1 MGPCRL
7 GVLYLVARQPRGNLR
22 VFNAKGTTKTATN
35 LRLLHLNQIERFNRF
50 EQLTRLPFDSHL
62 SQARTRIV
70 IRHLPGIGDV
80 DRLKPHHIGKKAG
93 QFVAPLA
100 EQLGQLSAT
109 KVHLVESSALAGGTG
124 ESLGQALR
132 QVVLQIAPDVVLA
145 AHTPQGRDIAP
156 RLAAT
161 LDAALAADCIQL
173 SVEGDTVAARRP
185 VYAGKATAEV
195 EFTDDSLK
203 VITVR
208 PRSAKA
214 SEPDTARS
222 AEVAQAT
229 VELPEQ
235 KTALKEIIAG
245 GGERPDVTEAAIIV
259 TGGRSLGSAENFSII
274 ENFADSIGAAV
285 GSSRAAVD
293 AGYRPYRDQV
303 GQTGKVVSPQVY
315 IACGVSGAIQHLA
328 GMRTSKH
335 IVAINT
341 DPEAPIFQ
349 VADHGI
355 VGDLFEVVPLLAEA
369 AKNRNGNG

>member
-1 MGPCRL
+1 MKILIIAEHKNGQLSETTRELFGLLL
-7 GVLYLVARQPRGNLR
+7 GQAEVHAVAAGENL
-22 VFNAKGTTKTATN
+22 
-35 LRLLHLNQIERFNRF
+35 E
-50 EQLTRLPFDSHL
+50 
-62 SQARTRIV
+62 
-70 IRHLPGIGDV
+70 
-80 DRLKPHHIGKKAG
+80 
-93 QFVAPLA
+93 PLA
-100 EQLGQLSAT
+100 GPLGQLGAA
-109 KVHLVESSALAGGTG
+109 KVHLIGSPALASYTG
-124 ESLGQALR
+124 ESLGQAPGQFIPQL
-132 QVVLQIAPDVVLA
+132 APVAVLA
-145 AHTPQGRDIAP
+145 AHTPQGKDLAP
-156 RLAAT
+156 RLAAA
-161 LDAALAADCIQL
+161 LDAALATDCIQV
-173 SVEGDTVAARRP
+173 SFNDGQVTVRRP

-208 PRSAKA
+208 PRTVKA
-214 SEPDTARS
+214 PELDAARS
-222 AEVAQAT
+222 AEVIPVA

-235 KTALKEIIAG
+235 KTVLKEIIASDNA
-245 GGERPDVTEAAIIV
+245 RPDVTEATIIV
-259 TGGRSLGSAENFSII
+259 TGGRSLGSAENFSVI

-328 GMRTSKH
+328 GMRTSKY

-349 VADHGI
+349 VADYGI

-369 AKNRNGNG
+369 AKNRNGS

>member
-1 MGPCRL
+1 MKILIIAEHKNGQLIEATRELFGLLL
-7 GVLYLVARQPRGNLR
+7 GQAEVHAVAAGENL
-22 VFNAKGTTKTATN
+22 
-35 LRLLHLNQIERFNRF
+35 E
-50 EQLTRLPFDSHL
+50 
-62 SQARTRIV
+62 
-70 IRHLPGIGDV
+70 
-80 DRLKPHHIGKKAG
+80 
-93 QFVAPLA
+93 PLA
-100 EQLGQLSAT
+100 GPLGQLGAA
-109 KVHLVESSALAGGTG
+109 KVHLIGSPALASYTG
-124 ESLGQALR
+124 ESLGQALGQFIR
-132 QVVLQIAPDVVLA
+132 QLAPVAVLA
-145 AHTPQGRDIAP
+145 AHTPLGKDLAP
-156 RLAAT
+156 RLAAA
-161 LDAALAADCIQL
+161 LDAALATDCIQVSFNDGQL
-173 SVEGDTVAARRP
+173 TVRRP

-208 PRSAKA
+208 PRTVKA
-214 SEPDTARS
+214 PELDAVRS
-222 AEVAQAT
+222 AEVAPVA

-235 KTALKEIIAG
+235 KTVLKEIIASDNA
-245 GGERPDVTEAAIIV
+245 RPDVTEAAIIV
-259 TGGRSLGSAENFSII
+259 TGGRSLGSAENFSVI

-315 IACGVSGAIQHLA
+315 IACGVSGTIQHLA

-349 VADHGI
+349 VADYGI

-369 AKNRNGNG
+369 AKNRNGS

>member
-1 MGPCRL
+1 MKILIIAEHKNGQLSEATRELFGLLL
-7 GVLYLVARQPRGNLR
+7 GQAEVHAVAAGENL
-22 VFNAKGTTKTATN
+22 
-35 LRLLHLNQIERFNRF
+35 E
-50 EQLTRLPFDSHL
+50 
-62 SQARTRIV
+62 
-70 IRHLPGIGDV
+70 
-80 DRLKPHHIGKKAG
+80 
-93 QFVAPLA
+93 PLA
-100 EQLGQLSAT
+100 GPLGQLGAA
-109 KVHLVESSALAGGTG
+109 KVHLIGSPALASYTG
-124 ESLGQALR
+124 ESLGQALG
-132 QVVLQIAPDVVLA
+132 QFIPQLAPVAVLA
-145 AHTPQGRDIAP
+145 AHTPQGKDLAP
-156 RLAAT
+156 RIAAA
-161 LDAALAADCIQL
+161 LDAALATDCIQVSL
-173 SVEGDTVAARRP
+173 AGDQVTARRP

-208 PRSAKA
+208 PRTVKPP
-214 SEPDTARS
+214 EPDATRS
-222 AEVAQAT
+222 AEVAGVA
-229 VELPEQ
+229 VELPAQ

-245 GGERPDVTEAAIIV
+245 GNERPDVTEAAIIV

-328 GMRTSKH
+328 GMRTSKY

-349 VADHGI
+349 VADYGI

-369 AKNRNGNG
+369 AKNRNGS

>member
-1 MGPCRL
+1 MKILIIAEHKNGQLSETTRELFGLLL
-7 GVLYLVARQPRGNLR
+7 GQAEVHAVAAGENL
-22 VFNAKGTTKTATN
+22 
-35 LRLLHLNQIERFNRF
+35 E
-50 EQLTRLPFDSHL
+50 
-62 SQARTRIV
+62 
-70 IRHLPGIGDV
+70 
-80 DRLKPHHIGKKAG
+80 
-93 QFVAPLA
+93 PLA
-100 EQLGQLSAT
+100 GPLGQLGAA
-109 KVHLVESSALAGGTG
+109 KVHLIGSPALASYTG
-124 ESLGQALR
+124 ESLGQALG
-132 QVVLQIAPDVVLA
+132 QFIPQLAPVAVLA
-145 AHTPQGRDIAP
+145 AHTPQGKDLAP
-156 RLAAT
+156 RLAAA
-161 LDAALAADCIQL
+161 LDAALATDCIQV
-173 SVEGDTVAARRP
+173 SFNDGQVTVRRP

-208 PRSAKA
+208 PRTVKA
-214 SEPDTARS
+214 PELDAARS
-222 AEVAQAT
+222 AEVIPVA

-235 KTALKEIIAG
+235 KTVLKEIIASDNA
-245 GGERPDVTEAAIIV
+245 RPDVTEAAIIV
-259 TGGRSLGSAENFSII
+259 TGGRSLGSAENFSVI

-341 DPEAPIFQ
+341 DPDAPIFQ
-349 VADHGI
+349 LADYGI

-369 AKNRNGNG
+369 AKNRNGS

>member
-1 MGPCRL
+1 MKILIIAEHKNGQLSEATRELFGLLL
-7 GVLYLVARQPRGNLR
+7 GQAEVHAVAAGENL
-22 VFNAKGTTKTATN
+22 
-35 LRLLHLNQIERFNRF
+35 E
-50 EQLTRLPFDSHL
+50 
-62 SQARTRIV
+62 
-70 IRHLPGIGDV
+70 
-80 DRLKPHHIGKKAG
+80 
-93 QFVAPLA
+93 PLA
-100 EQLGQLSAT
+100 GPLGQLGAA
-109 KVHLVESSALAGGTG
+109 KVHLIGSPALASYTG
-124 ESLGQALR
+124 ESLGQALGQFIR
-132 QVVLQIAPDVVLA
+132 QLAPVAVLA
-145 AHTPQGRDIAP
+145 AHTPLGKDLAP
-156 RLAAT
+156 RLAAA
-161 LDAALAADCIQL
+161 LDAALATDCIQV
-173 SVEGDTVAARRP
+173 SFNDGQVTVRRP

-208 PRSAKA
+208 PRTVKA
-214 SEPDTARS
+214 PEPDAARS
-222 AEVAQAT
+222 AEVAEVA

-235 KTALKEIIAG
+235 KTVLKEIIASDNV
-245 GGERPDVTEAAIIV
+245 RPDVTEAVIIV
-259 TGGRSLGSAENFSII
+259 TGGRSLGSAENFSVI

-349 VADHGI
+349 VAAYGI

-369 AKNRNGNG
+369 AKNRNGS

>member
-1 MGPCRL
+1 MKILIIAEHKNGQLSEATRELFGLLL
-7 GVLYLVARQPRGNLR
+7 GQAEVHAVAAGENL
-22 VFNAKGTTKTATN
+22 
-35 LRLLHLNQIERFNRF
+35 E
-50 EQLTRLPFDSHL
+50 
-62 SQARTRIV
+62 
-70 IRHLPGIGDV
+70 
-80 DRLKPHHIGKKAG
+80 
-93 QFVAPLA
+93 PLA
-100 EQLGQLSAT
+100 GPLGQLGAA
-109 KVHLVESSALAGGTG
+109 KVHLIGSPALASYTG
-124 ESLGQALR
+124 ESLGQAFGQFIR
-132 QVVLQIAPDVVLA
+132 QLAPVAVLA
-145 AHTPQGRDIAP
+145 AHTPLGKDLAP
-156 RLAAT
+156 RLVAA
-161 LDAALAADCIQL
+161 LDAALATDCIQV
-173 SVEGDTVAARRP
+173 SFNDGQVTVRRP

-208 PRSAKA
+208 PRTVKA
-214 SEPDTARS
+214 PEPDAARS
-222 AEVAQAT
+222 AEVAEVA

-235 KTALKEIIAG
+235 KTVLKEIIASDNV
-245 GGERPDVTEAAIIV
+245 RPDVTEAVIIV
-259 TGGRSLGSAENFSII
+259 TGGRSLGSAENFSVI

-349 VADHGI
+349 VAAYGI

-369 AKNRNGNG
+369 AKNRNGS

>member
-1 MGPCRL
+1 
-7 GVLYLVARQPRGNLR
+7 
-22 VFNAKGTTKTATN
+22 
-35 LRLLHLNQIERFNRF
+35 
-50 EQLTRLPFDSHL
+50 
-62 SQARTRIV
+62 
-70 IRHLPGIGDV
+70 
-80 DRLKPHHIGKKAG
+80 
-93 QFVAPLA
+93 
-100 EQLGQLSAT
+100 
-109 KVHLVESSALAGGTG
+109 
-124 ESLGQALR
+124 
-132 QVVLQIAPDVVLA
+132 VLA
-145 AHTPQGRDIAP
+145 AHTPLGKDLAP
-156 RLAAT
+156 RLAAA
-161 LDAALAADCIQL
+161 LDAALATDCIQV
-173 SVEGDTVAARRP
+173 SFNDGQVTVRRP

-208 PRSAKA
+208 PRTVKA
-214 SEPDTARS
+214 PELDAARS
-222 AEVAQAT
+222 AEVARVV
-229 VELPEQ
+229 VELPGQ
-235 KTALKEIIAG
+235 KTVLKEIIASDNV
-245 GGERPDVTEAAIIV
+245 RPDVTEAAIIV

-341 DPEAPIFQ
+341 DPDAPIFQ
-349 VADHGI
+349 LADYGI

-369 AKNRNGNG
+369 AKNRNGS